1 MTTAVAF
8 LSGTNQNPLPGLR
21 NEDLCDGNFLLFPY
35 FLLLTRP
42 ALKIVLFF
50 PPPICYLGL
59 GPVLNTS
66 LPTHVNMSE

>member
-42 ALKIVLFF
+42 ALKIVLF
-50 PPPICYLGL
+50 PPPSATLG
-59 GPVLNTS
+59 
-66 LPTHVNMSE
+66 